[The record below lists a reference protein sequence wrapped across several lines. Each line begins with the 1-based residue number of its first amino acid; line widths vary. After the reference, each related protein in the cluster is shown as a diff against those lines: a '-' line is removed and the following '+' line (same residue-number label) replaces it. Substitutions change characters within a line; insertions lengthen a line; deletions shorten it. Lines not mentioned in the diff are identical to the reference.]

1 MGRLVFQGATGM
13 VQYGVAD
20 GVALLRFDA
29 PPLNTITLALLEHLR
44 AALGRANRETAVRGI
59 VITGGATHFSAGADL
74 VLFRGIASREDAI
87 RASWVYQEAFQEIED
102 SAKPVVA
109 AVAGSV
115 VGTALELALA
125 CHWRVCTP
133 ETTFSLPEVTLG
145 INPGAGGTQR
155 LPRLIGLEAA
165 LLMLLTGKPMDA
177 EAALAGELVDAVCDG
192 GAMLEAARRVL
203 DTAGAPRM
211 TSRRTAI
218 VRDASRNTA
227 AFAGAEKLLARVPP
241 EVIAPRLIAA
251 AVRTGLVESFEA
263 GLRAEQTAFADC
275 MDTRAARNK
284 IYLFFATREMSKA
297 PSLAGVETTAIAK
310 AAVIGMGTMGTGIV
324 QALATAGVPVVV
336 RDEEEAALQKGT
348 ARIRRALEKR
358 VGQGQR
364 TPEWLAACS
373 GRITTTTNW
382 QDVADS
388 ALVIESVFEDVAVK
402 RAVIARLEAL
412 CAPSTIIASNTST
425 ISLDELGAGMR
436 HGERLLGMHFFNPA
450 QHMPLVEIIRRE
462 ASAGSVVATALKFA
476 KTIRKTPVLVRNR
489 AGFLVNRLF
498 VPYLKEAFWLLQEGA
513 APAAIDGAMVEFG
526 FAMGPLSLI
535 DMAGLDILVCSD
547 RVLRRAFPR
556 HGVLPAVAERLVA
569 QGQLGQKSGAG
580 VYRYEKGDYAP
591 RPSDTTAG
599 ILDGVRREQGLAP
612 RKIEKD
618 EITERLVLRMVSE
631 AFYVLEE
638 SIVQRPSDLDVAT
651 VLGIGF
657 PDFRGGVLQ
666 YARDAGM
673 ERVMS
678 KLDRLVAQCGERF
691 SVPGA
696 ARSPAAWAVDKGAR

>member
-1 MGRLVFQGATGM
+1 
-13 VQYGVAD
+13 
-20 GVALLRFDA
+20 
-29 PPLNTITLALLEHLR
+29 
-44 AALGRANRETAVRGI
+44 
-59 VITGGATHFSAGADL
+59 
-74 VLFRGIASREDAI
+74 
-87 RASWVYQEAFQEIED
+87 
-102 SAKPVVA
+102 
-109 AVAGSV
+109 
-115 VGTALELALA
+115 
-125 CHWRVCTP
+125 
-133 ETTFSLPEVTLG
+133 
-145 INPGAGGTQR
+145 
-155 LPRLIGLEAA
+155 
-165 LLMLLTGKPMDA
+165 
-177 EAALAGELVDAVCDG
+177 
-192 GAMLEAARRVL
+192 
-203 DTAGAPRM
+203 M
-211 TSRRTAI
+211 TSRRTGK
-218 VRDASRNTA
+218 VRDTSRNAA

-241 EVIAPRLIAA
+241 EVIAPRRIAES
-251 AVRTGLVESFEA
+251 VRTGLVESFEA

-275 MDTRAARNK
+275 MDTRAARNR

-297 PSLAGVETTAIAK
+297 PSLAGLEATAIAK

-324 QALATAGVPVVV
+324 QVLATAGVPVVV

-348 ARIRRALEKR
+348 ARIRSSLEKR

-402 RAVIARLEAL
+402 RSVIARLEAL

-462 ASAGSVVATALKFA
+462 ATAGSVAATALKFA

-489 AGFLVNRLF
+489 EGFLVNRLF
-498 VPYLKEAFWLLQEGA
+498 VPYLKEAFWLLHEGA

-556 HGVLPAVAERLVA
+556 HSVLPAVAERLVE
-569 QGQLGQKSGAG
+569 QVQLGHKSGAG

-599 ILDGVRREQGLAP
+599 ILDSVRREQGLAP

-666 YARDAGM
+666 YARDSGM

-678 KLDRLVAQCGERF
+678 KLDKLVAQCGERF
-691 SVPGA
+691 SVPAA
-696 ARSPAAWAVDKGAR
+696 ARSLAVWPVDKGAG